1 MVVLDCLQVGEAG
14 GFLCLIQCFFSA
26 LQTCGALRVRVLL
39 ACAAEGAQE
48 HVVRVDGCQVLQGDG
63 LGVALAVAVLRLGAL
78 EAQIGEHL
86 AGGQFLEDQGGAVAC
101 PADDGEGLV
110 AVLGGELILQR
121 CGACL
126 VCLDDLFTLVD
137 HVHSVGDVAEVDAPV
152 AARVAAVDHGGDL
165 LEGFVGFGALVH
177 AGGVDQNQVGIKVAD
192 LLVVDLGDGANDLHA
207 LGAVGKVVGHAGL
220 AAAGDGTGGGHAEGE
235 QAVEGGFGEDDNLLR
250 VGGNFYVLVVNV
262 LDGAGAAVAAGGGTA
277 GSGGRGGLAAACC
290 EGESSRGGERQAE
303 EGAAV
308 NARCAVVFGVG
319 QLGSVER
326 HNSPY
331 K

>member
-14 GFLCLIQCFFSA
+14 GFLRLIQCFFGA

-63 LGVALAVAVLRLGAL
+63 LGVALTVSVLRLGAL
-78 EAQIGEHL
+78 EAQVVEYL
-86 AGGQFLEDQGGAVAC
+86 TGGQFLENQGGAVAC

-110 AVLGGELILQR
+110 AVLGGELVLQR
-121 CGACL
+121 SGTCL
-126 VCLDDLFTLVD
+126 VCLDDFFALVD
-137 HVHSVGDVAEVDAPV
+137 HVHGVSNVAEVDAPV
-152 AARVAAVDHGGDL
+152 ATRVAAVDDGSDL
-165 LEGFVGFGALVH
+165 LEGFEGLGALVY
-177 AGGVDQNQVGIKVAD
+177 AGGVDQNQVGIKVAN
-192 LLVVDLGDGANDLHA
+192 LLVVDLGDGADNLHA

-220 AAAGDGTGGGHAEGE
+220 AATGDGTDGGHAEGE
-235 QAVEGGFGEDDNLLR
+235 QAVEGGLREDDNLLR
-250 VGGNFYVLVVNV
+250 VGGDFYILLVNV
-262 LDGAGAAVAAGGGTA
+262 LDGAGTAVAAGGGTA
-277 GSGGRGGLAAACC
+277 GSGGRGGLAAACR

-303 EGAAV
+303 ECAAV

-326 HNSPY
+326 HSSP
-331 K
+331 